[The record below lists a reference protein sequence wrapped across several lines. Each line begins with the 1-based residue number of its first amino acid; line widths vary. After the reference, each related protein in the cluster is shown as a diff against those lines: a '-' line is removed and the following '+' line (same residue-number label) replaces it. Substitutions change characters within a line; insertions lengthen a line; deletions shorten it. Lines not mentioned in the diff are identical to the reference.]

1 MGDVQWIRIATG
13 IFDNRK
19 IRQIEYMPEGDAII
33 VIWLKLLILAA
44 ETNDDGLIYL
54 TRQIPYTENLLA
66 NRFGKPAALVHLAMS
81 TFVSFEMIEIENDII
96 QILNWEKYQNID
108 GLDRVREQTRIRTRA
123 WRERKALCDVTVASP
138 VTECDSDVTEQ
149 NKNKNKNKNIS
160 SLSPDEEPKKPPLEP
175 QLRKRFDVFW
185 EAYPKKVSK
194 PDAERAWKKLKPD
207 GDLTDEILKGL
218 ERAKHLD
225 RRFRDS
231 QYIPYP
237 ATWLNSRGW
246 EDEFP
251 EDVPTRKES
260 SFEEDEFFNAACKRT
275 K

>member
-1 MGDVQWIRIATG
+1 MGEHRMFAKTIVLSDAFLDMPMSARCLYFTLGMYADDDGFINNPKSVMRICGASQ
-13 IFDNRK
+13 DDM
-19 IRQIEYMPEGDAII
+19 Q
-33 VIWLKLLILAA
+33 VLLAKKFILAFPDGVIVVKHWRINNYIRSDRYKPTKYA
-44 ETNDDGLIYL
+44 EHMSMLETDENRSYTFGIPSGYQPDTIGIPSGYQEDTNRDTQVKLSKDKLS
-54 TRQIPYTENLLA
+54 N
-66 NRFGKPAALVHLAMS
+66 N
-81 TFVSFEMIEIENDII
+81 II
-96 QILNWEKYQNID
+96 
-108 GLDRVREQTRIRTRA
+108 
-123 WRERKALCDVTVASP
+123 
-138 VTECDSDVTEQ
+138 
-149 NKNKNKNKNIS
+149 
-160 SLSPDEEPKKPPLEP
+160 SPDEEPKKPPLEP

-246 EDEFP
+246 EDEFT